1 MEIFKM
7 LMTNRAYIWVPESV
21 RALNVIDIVFSDDE
35 GVRNAWKD
43 LYEKYCISNPS
54 ENDMKQRELAL
65 SKLIETIAISLGYKD
80 KITWETIQK
89 PYIPEAMIKS
99 LESQVKYQYI
109 INSMSDFLQL
119 QNNNTNPM
127 MTSQNQQGEK
137 NSKKK
142 KKK

>member
-1 MEIFKM
+1 M

>member
-1 MEIFKM
+1 M

-137 NSKKK
+137 KEKIKFGEKNEKY
-142 KKK
+142 